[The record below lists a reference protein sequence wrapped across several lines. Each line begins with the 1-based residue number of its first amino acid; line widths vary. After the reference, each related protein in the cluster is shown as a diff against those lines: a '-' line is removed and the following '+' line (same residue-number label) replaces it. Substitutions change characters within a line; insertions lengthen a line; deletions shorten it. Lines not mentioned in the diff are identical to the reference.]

1 MSFQRFFGLCVL
13 ILFGMGAFHPPPARI
28 PILFICDP
36 PERTTFIS
44 YCKVNLFLAI
54 QSHSPYNEQMNTQS
68 KGQTFQNILR
78 WSVPIAAIL
87 AFAAWMYI
95 SPEGALGKL
104 DAVGYAVC
112 HRIDARSFHI
122 GDRQL
127 PLCARCTGEF
137 YAAGI
142 ALMFQAF
149 ISRRRSKLPS
159 RGIIAVLVLFFLA
172 FGMDGSNS
180 YLYLLKQSSEGALSQ
195 IPNLYIP
202 NNILRLFTGSG
213 MGIALAAVLFPIV
226 NQTLW
231 REQDERPALE
241 WKPFGLLIALTLVI
255 NLLVLADSPVVL
267 YPIAYISALGTL
279 SLLVIVFAILWI
291 IIMREDNTFTSTKQL
306 ILPFVSGLTLA
317 LLMIL
322 SIDLL
327 RLQFTGTWSGFPGLG

>member
-1 MSFQRFFGLCVL
+1 MS
-13 ILFGMGAFHPPPARI
+13 P
-28 PILFICDP
+28 
-36 PERTTFIS
+36 
-44 YCKVNLFLAI
+44 
-54 QSHSPYNEQMNTQS
+54 MNTQPKS
-68 KGQTFQNILR
+68 QIFQNLLR
-78 WSVPIAAIL
+78 WAVPVAAIL

-104 DAVGYAVC
+104 DAIGYAVC

-137 YAAGI
+137 YAAGV
-142 ALMFQAF
+142 ALIFQAF

-172 FGMDGSNS
+172 FGIDGSNS
-180 YLYLLKQSSEGALSQ
+180 YLYLLKQTSPGALDQ

-231 REQDERPALE
+231 REQDDRPALE
-241 WKPFGLLIALTLVI
+241 WKSFGILIGSIIIL
-255 NLLVLADSPVVL
+255 NLLVLADIPIIL

-291 IIMREDNTFTSTKQL
+291 MIMREDNTFTSVRQL
-306 ILPFVSGLTLA
+306 ILPFASGLTLA

-327 RLQFTGTWSGFPGLG
+327 RLQLTGTWSGFPGLSG

>member
-1 MSFQRFFGLCVL
+1 
-13 ILFGMGAFHPPPARI
+13 
-28 PILFICDP
+28 
-36 PERTTFIS
+36 
-44 YCKVNLFLAI
+44 
-54 QSHSPYNEQMNTQS
+54 MNT
-68 KGQTFQNILR
+68 KQTSLFQTIAK
-78 WSVPIAAIL
+78 WFVPIAAIV

-104 DAVGYAVC
+104 DAIGYAVC
-112 HRIDARSFHI
+112 HRIDARSFQI
-122 GDRQL
+122 DDRQL

-142 ALMFQAF
+142 ALIFQVF
-149 ISRRRSKLPS
+149 VSGKRSKLPS

-172 FGMDGSNS
+172 FGIDGSNS
-180 YLYLLKQSSEGALSQ
+180 YLYLLKQTSQGALEK
-195 IPNLYIP
+195 IPNLYVP

-213 MGIALAAVLFPIV
+213 MGIALAAVLYPII

-231 REQDERPALE
+231 REQDDRPALE
-241 WKPFGLLIALTLVI
+241 WKSFGILVGLTIAL
-255 NLLVLADSPVVL
+255 NLLVLADSPIVL

-291 IIMREDNTFTSTKQL
+291 MIMREDNTFTSARQL
-306 ILPFVSGLTLA
+306 ILPFASGLTLA

-327 RLQFTGTWSGFPGLG
+327 RLQFTGTWSGFPGLSG